1 MPEQTAPAKTTKKA
15 GAAVLETDVALIG
28 AGVVSATLGSLLRQ
42 VQPDWSIAV
51 FERRPGA
58 AEESS
63 SPWNNAGT
71 GHSALCELNYTPAKP
86 GGGVDI
92 TKAVAINE
100 QFQVTRQFWSSLVQA
115 GHLVEPKRFINP
127 VPHMSWVTG
136 QEDSDYLKTRYET
149 LSKHPLFSNMGFS
162 TDPDEFA
169 KRLPLMARGR
179 DFSDPFAITWEED
192 GTDVNF
198 GELSRQLLAH
208 VAGAG
213 PLLFEHEVTS
223 LKRDG
228 DRWKLSVKNLRTGEK
243 ITARAKFVFV
253 GAGGYALPLL
263 QSAGV
268 PAVKGMGGFPIS
280 GAFLRCT
287 NPAIVEQHQ
296 AKVYGKAKGSA
307 PPMSVP
313 HLDTRVIDGK
323 KGVLFGPYAGWSP
336 KYLKEGRLT
345 DLFASLR
352 PANILPYLSVAAT
365 EFNLVTYLV
374 GQLLQSTSD
383 RIAALA
389 DFVPAV
395 DPADWELYFAG
406 QRVQIIRGKGAKGT
420 LELGTA
426 VETTPDGTV
435 AGLLGASPGAST
447 CVSAMLSLLERC
459 FPKDHERW
467 VGKIKELVPS
477 YGTKLADNP
486 QLHERLFADSA
497 KTLELTSG
505 S

>member
-1 MPEQTAPAKTTKKA
+1 MPEQTAPAKSTKKA
-15 GAAVLETDVALIG
+15 GSAVLETDVALIG
-28 AGVVSATLGSLLRQ
+28 AGVVSATLGSFLRQ

-86 GGGVDI
+86 GGGVEI
-92 TKAVAINE
+92 SKAVAINE

-136 QEDSDYLKTRYET
+136 QEDSDYLRTRYET

-169 KRLPLMARGR
+169 KRLPLMAKGR
-179 DFSDPFAITWEED
+179 DFAEPFAITWEED

-352 PANILPYLSVAAT
+352 PGNILPYLSVAAT
-365 EFNLVTYLV
+365 EFSLVTYLV

-383 RIAALA
+383 RIAALE
-389 DFVPAV
+389 DFVPAA

-447 CVSAMLSLLERC
+447 CVSAMLTMLERC

-467 VGKIKELVPS
+467 AGKLKELVPS

-486 QLHERLFADSA
+486 QLHERLFAESA
-497 KTLELTSG
+497 KTLELTSA